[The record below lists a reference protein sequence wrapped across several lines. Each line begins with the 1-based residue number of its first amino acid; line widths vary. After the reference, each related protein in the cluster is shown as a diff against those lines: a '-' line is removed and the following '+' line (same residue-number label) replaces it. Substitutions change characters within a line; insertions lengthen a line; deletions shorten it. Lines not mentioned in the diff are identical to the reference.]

1 VTKRRLQIL
10 FGAILVAMIAVTVR
24 ASLDRSILDAGEVVR
39 DPWGLATLFD
49 AYFGFLTFYVWVAY
63 RESSGIA
70 RCGWFVLIM
79 TLGNIAM
86 AAYVLLLL
94 RRLPVDAGVARILLR
109 E

>member
-1 VTKRRLQIL
+1 VTKRRLQLL

-24 ASLDRSILDAGEVVR
+24 ASFDRSILDAGVVIE

-49 AYFGFLTFYVWVAY
+49 AYAGFVTFYIWVAY
-63 RESSGIA
+63 RETSRIA

-94 RRLPVDAGVARILLR
+94 RRLPPDAGAARILLR
-109 E
+109 G